1 MRQVQRLA
9 DSLQIDGASA
19 SSDTSGAGY
28 TCEAAAF
35 FHLYHVTSRVEQFKA
50 ALSEVRNLCM
60 IITFGLSYRHHMFV
74 CIAILKCDRW
84 VVCFKIPLF
93 S

>member
-1 MRQVQRLA
+1 MSLLHARQVQRLA

-19 SSDTSGAGY
+19 GDTSGAGY

-50 ALSEVRNLCM
+50 ALSEVRNLLAYYYHNVR
-60 IITFGLSYRHHMFV
+60 F
-74 CIAILKCDRW
+74 ILPTLY
-84 VVCFKIPLF
+84 VCFL
-93 S
+93 

>member
-1 MRQVQRLA
+1 MSCMSLPHARQVQRLA

-19 SSDTSGAGY
+19 GDTSGAGY

-50 ALSEVRNLCM
+50 ALSEVRSLWLF
-60 IITFGLSYRHHMFV
+60 IITFGLSYRHHMF
-74 CIAILKCDRW
+74 
-84 VVCFKIPLF
+84 CFL
-93 S
+93 

>member
-1 MRQVQRLA
+1 MSCMSLPHARQVQRLA

-19 SSDTSGAGY
+19 SGDTSGAGY

-50 ALSEVRNLCM
+50 ALSEVRNLWLF
-60 IITFGLSYRHHMFV
+60 IITFGLSYRQHMF
-74 CIAILKCDRW
+74 A
-84 VVCFKIPLF
+84 